1 MTTDTAPVHT
11 IAPPIWSRG
20 LIATAVAAV
29 ANAVV
34 FLIGNAAGADMT
46 VVMAG
51 TTASVTLVTVLTA
64 TVLPLVL
71 ASIATWLLARRNRRL
86 RTVLAWA
93 GLAVAIATIPVP
105 VLFAPQPATG
115 WTLATMHLI
124 AGLVWLGSMTIGTRR
139 RV

>member
-1 MTTDTAPVHT
+1 MRSPSGSNLSGTSNDC
-11 IAPPIWSRG
+11 R
-20 LIATAVAAV
+20 
-29 ANAVV
+29 NAD
-34 FLIGNAAGADMT
+34 AGMT
-46 VVMAG
+46 VVVGGM
-51 TTASVTLVTVLTA
+51 TASVTLVTVLTA
-64 TVLPLVL
+64 TVLPLAL
-71 ASIATWLLARRNRRL
+71 AGAVTWLLARRSRKV

-93 GLAVAIATIPVP
+93 GLAVAIATRPVP